1 MVSLNVAPKVGR
13 VGTEPVVVPAGLGVG
28 VLPGQAQVLG
38 DRTGDADPSERLVV
52 AGPLDGGAAVGD
64 ELRRAETIVL
74 VEVER
79 AAEDERD
86 GPAAEINIIGLRI
99 WGAGRDVAVL
109 DLVAGEVVLVEDR
122 GRRTARQRFQE
133 ALAEGIVGVAGDGGC
148 RLLNAAEAG
157 VRQASGLAAARS
169 IVFAESDFGGR
180 VEQRNLGR
188 SGLAVS
194 LVGLG
199 CNNFAGRI
207 DFAAT
212 QQVVHKALDLGIT
225 LFDNADTYG
234 ERGGAEEYLGKI
246 LGPRRK
252 DIVLATKFGRPMDPA
267 GKLQGASR
275 RYIMD
280 ACNASLRRLR
290 TDYID
295 LYWQH
300 IEDPRTPIEETLR
313 ALDDLV
319 RQGKVRYIACSTLAA
334 WQVVE
339 AQWTARAQGLEH
351 FIACQ
356 ERYSLLEREYE
367 PNMAAMVEA
376 YGLGLIPFSPLA
388 NGLLTGKYRRDRR
401 LPEGARLTTT
411 QRMAER
417 YLTER
422 NWAIVERLA
431 AFAEA
436 RGRTM
441 LELAMSWLA
450 ARPAVASIIA
460 GATAPEQLEQNVGAV
475 EWALTRQDID
485 EIDRLAAN

>member
-1 MVSLNVAPKVGR
+1 
-13 VGTEPVVVPAGLGVG
+13 
-28 VLPGQAQVLG
+28 
-38 DRTGDADPSERLVV
+38 
-52 AGPLDGGAAVGD
+52 
-64 ELRRAETIVL
+64 
-74 VEVER
+74 
-79 AAEDERD
+79 
-86 GPAAEINIIGLRI
+86 
-99 WGAGRDVAVL
+99 
-109 DLVAGEVVLVEDR
+109 
-122 GRRTARQRFQE
+122 
-133 ALAEGIVGVAGDGGC
+133 
-148 RLLNAAEAG
+148 
-157 VRQASGLAAARS
+157 
-169 IVFAESDFGGR
+169 
-180 VEQRNLGR
+180 VEQRNLGE

-212 QQVVHKALDLGIT
+212 QRVVHKALDLGIT

-246 LGPRRK
+246 LGPKRR
-252 DIVLATKFGRPMDPA
+252 DIVLATKFGRPMDAA

-275 RYIMD
+275 RYIIE
-280 ACNASLRRLR
+280 ACEASLRRLQ

-300 IEDPRTPIEETLR
+300 IEDRRTPIEETLR
-313 ALDDLV
+313 AMDDLV
-319 RQGKVRYIACSTLAA
+319 RQGKVRYVACSTLSA

-339 AQWTARAQGLEH
+339 ARWTSRTQGLEP

-367 PNMAAMVEA
+367 ANMAAMVEA

-388 NGLLTGKYRRDRR
+388 NGLLTGKYRRNRTP
-401 LPEGARLTTT
+401 PEGARLTVTP
-411 QRMAER
+411 RMADR

-422 NWAIVERLA
+422 NWDVVERLA
-431 AFAEA
+431 AFCDA

-450 ARPAVASIIA
+450 SRPAVSSIIA
-460 GATAPEQLEQNVGAV
+460 GATAPEQLEENVHAV
-475 EWALTRQDID
+475 EWQLSREDMD
-485 EIDRLAAN
+485 EIDRLTAN

>member
-1 MVSLNVAPKVGR
+1 
-13 VGTEPVVVPAGLGVG
+13 
-28 VLPGQAQVLG
+28 
-38 DRTGDADPSERLVV
+38 
-52 AGPLDGGAAVGD
+52 
-64 ELRRAETIVL
+64 
-74 VEVER
+74 
-79 AAEDERD
+79 
-86 GPAAEINIIGLRI
+86 
-99 WGAGRDVAVL
+99 
-109 DLVAGEVVLVEDR
+109 
-122 GRRTARQRFQE
+122 
-133 ALAEGIVGVAGDGGC
+133 
-148 RLLNAAEAG
+148 
-157 VRQASGLAAARS
+157 
-169 IVFAESDFGGR
+169 
-180 VEQRNLGR
+180 VEQRNLGK

-212 QQVVHKALDLGIT
+212 QRVVYKALDLGIT

-234 ERGGAEEYLGKI
+234 DPRGGAEEYLGRI
-246 LGPRRK
+246 LGERRK
-252 DIVLATKFGRPMDPA
+252 DIVLATKFGRPMDAA
-267 GKLQGASR
+267 GRLQGASR
-275 RYIMD
+275 RYIIE
-280 ACNASLRRLR
+280 ACEASLRRLQ

-300 IEDPRTPIEETLR
+300 IEDPRTPMEETLR
-313 ALDDLV
+313 AFDDLV

-339 AQWTARAQGLEH
+339 ARGISQMQGLEH

-388 NGLLTGKYRRDRR
+388 NGLLTGKYRRNAR
-401 LPEGARLTTT
+401 LPEGARLTVT
-411 QRMAER
+411 QRMADR

-431 AFAEA
+431 GFCEA
-436 RGRTM
+436 RGRSL

-450 ARPAVASIIA
+450 SRPAVSSIIA
-460 GATAPEQLEQNVGAV
+460 GATAPGQLEENVRAV
-475 EWALTRQDID
+475 DWTLSQDDLT
-485 EIDRLAAN
+485 EIDRLTAH